1 MHNFHPR
8 PHLISVGLFVLAHVV
23 IIVSA
28 PQLAKLSQPLEARFV
43 IVEFLFHIIVSSY
56 DSSITSLMLHAEPPQ
71 ILQIQALF
79 VDVEIIVLLVSHI
92 ICFNNYSVLISIGN
106 LPSFL
111 SISIERLGTVRN
123 NLSLALLI
131 AT

>member
-92 ICFNNYSVLISIGN
+92 ICFNNYSFLISIGN